1 MRVLIPVDGGAD
13 CREAI
18 RFVTSRK
25 SWLEKQ
31 KPQIELLYV
40 QKPYIEHP
48 MEEGDFDIQSWYYDD
63 KIKAVFEDMAEDIA
77 TLPENVIKTSK
88 IGHPAK
94 VIASYAREI
103 SADLIVM
110 GARGLSALKNLYLG
124 SVSLG
129 TIARAT
135 CPVLVC
141 REHYTPKDENLR
153 IGIAVDGSGFGDL
166 CTKFAIQNK
175 DLFGTDASFEVIYV
189 HADEETVPSELLDK
203 GVLEL
208 DKLLPKYE
216 HKEYTNA
223 VESPLAQLK
232 AAGLKAKPV
241 ELRGSLQTTLTHYAD
256 ENLNMV
262 VMGSHGKGRISSLV
276 FGSSTRAMVASCRMP
291 IFIVPGEA

>member
-25 SWLEKQ
+25 SWLENQ

-135 CPVLVC
+135 
-141 REHYTPKDENLR
+141 YK
-153 IGIAVDGSGFGDL
+153 GD
-166 CTKFAIQNK
+166 
-175 DLFGTDASFEVIYV
+175 
-189 HADEETVPSELLDK
+189 
-203 GVLEL
+203 
-208 DKLLPKYE
+208 
-216 HKEYTNA
+216 
-223 VESPLAQLK
+223 
-232 AAGLKAKPV
+232 
-241 ELRGSLQTTLTHYAD
+241 
-256 ENLNMV
+256 
-262 VMGSHGKGRISSLV
+262 
-276 FGSSTRAMVASCRMP
+276 
-291 IFIVPGEA
+291 